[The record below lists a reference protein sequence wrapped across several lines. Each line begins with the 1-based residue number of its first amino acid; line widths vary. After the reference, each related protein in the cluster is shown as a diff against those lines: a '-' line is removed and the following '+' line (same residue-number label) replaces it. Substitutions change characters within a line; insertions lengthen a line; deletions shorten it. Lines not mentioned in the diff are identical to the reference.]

1 MQSARVEAMDYPRYH
16 NYSRSQDYEYYDDNP
31 WADNDDKRKID
42 RRYTH
47 AEGSEPPRAARQG
60 GRRSETMTSW
70 IQRQAS
76 SHGVQLAGA
85 AVLSGVAVAGAI
97 LGYQS
102 VKRQAAVE
110 ELKASIPALDESSV
124 EKVGNPWGGWAVD

>member
-1 MQSARVEAMDYPRYH
+1 MDYPRYH

-31 WADNDDKRKID
+31 WADNDDKRKIG
-42 RRYTH
+42 RRYTY
-47 AEGSEPPRAARQG
+47 AEDSEPPRAARQG

-110 ELKASIPALDESSV
+110 ELKASIPALDESAV
-124 EKVGNPWGGWAVD
+124 EKVGNSFDDWAVD